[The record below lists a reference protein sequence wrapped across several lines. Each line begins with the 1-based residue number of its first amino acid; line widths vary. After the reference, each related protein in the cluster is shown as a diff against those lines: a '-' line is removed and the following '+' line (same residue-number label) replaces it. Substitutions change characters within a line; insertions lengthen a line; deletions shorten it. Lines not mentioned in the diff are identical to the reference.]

1 MLINQNPFLYTKK
14 VICHPFN
21 NNIQRLN
28 ESTKKNFNNFL
39 SLITIHHEKC
49 EKKIIKTDCDK
60 DDEDDELNVC
70 LYNFYLQRL

>member
-1 MLINQNPFLYTKK
+1 MLINQNLFLYTQK

-21 NNIQRLN
+21 NNIQCLN
-28 ESTKKNFNNFL
+28 ESTKKNFYLFNFL
-39 SLITIHHEKC
+39 SLITIHYEKC

-60 DDEDDELNVC
+60 DDELNVC